1 MHPLNVSHLV
11 IGLVL
16 LGVSG
21 LWAADQAGWISDYTY
36 VTPVLLVAAGAI
48 GLLAFALRGVFGGTT
63 RQTDNHNDI
72 NDINDTE
79 TTS

>member
-21 LWAADQAGWISDYTY
+21 LWTADQAGWITDSTY
-36 VTPVLLVAAGAI
+36 VLPVLLVGAGVI
-48 GLLAFALRGVFGGTT
+48 GLLAFALRGVGSRRTEP
-63 RQTDNHNDI
+63 I
-72 NDINDTE
+72 DTPE
-79 TTS
+79 TEVHP